1 MTEVYAYSKAKDG
14 SKPLSANFTVGEFA
28 CRDGSDVIF
37 VAPKLIM
44 VLQCIRSYFN
54 AQTKITSGYRTPHY
68 NKLVGGATNSQHCY
82 GMAADIIVEG
92 VSVQDVASF
101 ARKIMPDCGG
111 VGLYVSQG
119 FTHIDVR
126 EARAD
131 WKQ

>member
-68 NKLVGGATNSQHCY
+68 KIRWSGVRQTAS
-82 GMAADIIVEG
+82 IVMEWLRT
-92 VSVQDVASF
+92 S
-101 ARKIMPDCGG
+101 
-111 VGLYVSQG
+111 
-119 FTHIDVR
+119 
-126 EARAD
+126 
-131 WKQ
+131 